1 MRLTRVLGAAGVAA
15 ASAGGLY
22 LGLVTGA
29 LTLDLGIGRR
39 TRALGPIEVAIAAPR
54 ELVFDVATAPYA
66 TRQSSAMREKVRVL
80 ERGEGMVLAAHR
92 TRLGR
97 RLVATTTETVTF
109 ERPERIGFRLL
120 RGPVPHVS
128 ETFQLIATGT
138 AATLLRYQ
146 GELGTDL
153 WTLGQRWGDLVART
167 WEDTVRGSLQQIKT
181 EAERRR
187 R

>member
-1 MRLTRVLGAAGVAA
+1 MRLTRVLAAAGVAA
-15 ASAGGLY
+15 TGAGGLY

-54 ELVFDVATAPYA
+54 ELVFDVAAAPYA
-66 TRQSSAMREKVRVL
+66 TRQSRAMREKVQVL
-80 ERGEGMVLAAHR
+80 ERGEGMVVAAHR

-97 RLVATTTETVTF
+97 RLVATTIETVTF
-109 ERPERIGFRLL
+109 DRPERIGFRLL

-128 ETFQLIATGT
+128 ETFQLIATGPAT
-138 AATLLRYQ
+138 TLLRYQ

-167 WEDTVRGSLQQIKT
+167 WEDTVRGSLEQIKT
-181 EAERRR
+181 EAERRGR
-187 R
+187 